1 MDFLDELHDI
11 ISKYDEQ
18 KGVSFRVL
26 KNIGTYINNI
36 PLNAE
41 SKKMIEKNKA
51 FDLVLKQT
59 VMKKLSGPDNRL
71 NDLVGTIEEIG
82 EEPKNSKIIDLFEK
96 YVDISDFLECR
107 DSLKRKAEDL
117 LTYGYTR

>member
-1 MDFLDELHDI
+1 M
-11 ISKYDEQ
+11 
-18 KGVSFRVL
+18 L

-36 PLNAE
+36 PTNDSSE
-41 SKKMIEKNKA
+41 RMIEKKKA

-71 NDLVGTIEEIG
+71 NDLVGVIDKIG
-82 EEPKNSKIIDLFEK
+82 DEPQNSKIIDLFEK
-96 YVDISDFLECR
+96 YSDISDFKDCR
-107 DSLKRKAEDL
+107 ESLKRKAEDL